1 MSLQNYSGKSKNPF
15 DDDEDEMASAFM
27 NSSSAKYL
35 ASDRLGPSYE
45 AERALSEEEER
56 RNELLQQLRQVE
68 QKTLDSSKRSLGML
82 IESENIGIE
91 TAQDLSRQR
100 EQLTNTENR
109 LDDINSTLKD
119 TQKNINGIK
128 SVFSSLKQWWSTPK
142 NPPAEDKDSKLNPLT
157 PSSLTHSE
165 KTVPV
170 LSKNLSA
177 AVEQSQ
183 SSLQHTKTSHPENM
197 SSGLSRLKDLAKG
210 LGTEIEEH
218 TPIID
223 RIQTKLDKADI
234 SMTSQNTQMNRL
246 LKR

>member
-15 DDDEDEMASAFM
+15 DDDEDEMASG
-27 NSSSAKYL
+27 L
-35 ASDRLGPSYE
+35 D
-45 AERALSEEEER
+45 
-56 RNELLQQLRQVE
+56 QVE

-109 LDDINSTLKD
+109 LDDINATLKD

-142 NPPAEDKDSKLNPLT
+142 NPPAEDKDSKLNPVT
-157 PSSLTHSE
+157 PSSLTCSE

-177 AVEQSQ
+177 AVEHSQ
-183 SSLQHTKTSHPENM
+183 SSLQHTKTSHPGM
-197 SSGLSRLKDLAKG
+197 RIRGLERGCKQFSIFVRFY
-210 LGTEIEEH
+210 GTFPE
-218 TPIID
+218 
-223 RIQTKLDKADI
+223 
-234 SMTSQNTQMNRL
+234 SQ
-246 LKR
+246 